1 MSQHIRVA
9 DKLKRQSA
17 EQLVTMAGAVIS
29 GLTGN
34 PAFPASTVDLKAVQ
48 AAADVLKTALVE
60 QAQGGTAATADKN
73 NKQEA
78 LIVLLRKVK
87 HYVEDN
93 CAGDPAGVLTSG
105 FQPAIINRVRAPLG
119 NPSILNVGLGNSTE
133 LVLKITPN
141 LIGITGVNW
150 DELAQSPWA
159 AWQEKAQRSRVVTQK
174 VGKKY
179 KKVTQYFTVEQWHQ
193 AYFENEKSLGIKMEL
208 AKQAQLGGVG
218 FCALGYEG
226 KTDLIK
232 NLKSKL

>member
-93 CAGDPAGVLTSG
+93 CAGDPAVVLTSG

-119 NPSILNVGLGNSTE
+119 NPSILNVDRGNTGE
-133 LVLKITPN
+133 LLLK
-141 LIGITGVNW
+141 VNP
-150 DELAQSPWA
+150 SHGP
-159 AWQEKAQRSRVVTQK
+159 RVTK
-174 VGKKY
+174 
-179 KKVTQYFTVEQWHQ
+179 
-193 AYFENEKSLGIKMEL
+193 
-208 AKQAQLGGVG
+208 
-218 FCALGYEG
+218 
-226 KTDLIK
+226 
-232 NLKSKL
+232 